1 MSEFVRKHNIIDE
14 EIKCERAK
22 SKLVHKI
29 FLIIDS
35 VTAVLII
42 AVSSFLWYE
51 RKQIIDSGGDSK
63 QLTFIILL
71 YPPILDAIFS
81 LILAS
86 SAYYLALSIK

>member
-14 EIKCERAK
+14 EIKYERAK
-22 SKLVHKI
+22 SKSVHKT

-42 AVSSFLWYE
+42 AVGSFLWYKE
-51 RKQIIDSGGDSK
+51 SHDSGGDLT
-63 QLTFIILL
+63 QITFIILL
-71 YPPILDAIFS
+71 YPPILDAIFC